1 MIHSLLK
8 HFRNHPLRK
17 GSRIAVVGSWM
28 LVKYVS
34 FTQRWEIPLKWNR
47 RFGIPRLTKWACF
60 LIYFKPGCS
69 RSRPWLHPLHSP
81 NLDLFA
87 SRHVNP
93 FKAFK
98 RHKRHGSSSWQW
110 CEFTALLSTTHWWL
124 QKKTCMSKSLSTE
137 KFFPSK
143 GPLLWLPALLML
155 AHTMASPVA
164 WIFMSWPCHWVPVV
178 RCFFCLEWVVGFRYV
193 FQWGWTPKIGLIT
206 NRCVSTNQPLDI
218 LEPVIQGFMV
228 ATSLGLR
235 GVWPLPKRLACE
247 LRETCNTTQYWAT
260 LHGTHHSNSKVVS
273 KMVSF

>member
-1 MIHSLLK
+1 MLINEPHELLGYHVGLQQTVGANELSGHGQLWNTLTTAFNKGHVAHLKYWLTSKINWPWMIHSLLK
-8 HFRNHPLRK
+8 HFGNHPLRK

-110 CEFTALLSTTHWWL
+110 CEFIALLSTAHWWL
-124 QKKTCMSKSLSTE
+124 QKKMYVQKFVNWEVFSQQRTAPMTASFADACPYYGITCS
-137 KFFPSK
+137 
-143 GPLLWLPALLML
+143 
-155 AHTMASPVA
+155 
-164 WIFMSWPCHWVPVV
+164 
-178 RCFFCLEWVVGFRYV
+178 
-193 FQWGWTPKIGLIT
+193 
-206 NRCVSTNQPLDI
+206 LDI
-218 LEPVIQGFMV
+218 YELAM
-228 ATSLGLR
+228 SLGSSCQMFFLFGGGGR
-235 GVWPLPKRLACE
+235 V
-247 LRETCNTTQYWAT
+247 
-260 LHGTHHSNSKVVS
+260 
-273 KMVSF
+273 